1 MMPDTFS
8 DAHERDGEVP
18 SAPGA
23 HQAACAE
30 YLVIWVWAGHQQ
42 GATARGPRWLLRQGL
57 SPCTLRCPRKSG
69 IEYNGI
75 GDLKPSPY
83 M

>member
-30 YLVIWVWAGHQQ
+30 YLVIWVCAGHQQ
-42 GATARGPRWLLRQGL
+42 GATAKGPKMAVAPRPLAMH
-57 SPCTLRCPRKSG
+57 SPVSQEKR
-69 IEYNGI
+69 
-75 GDLKPSPY
+75 D
-83 M
+83 